1 MPQLK
6 VRQSLI
12 EAATHS
18 GMLTNLSKNEIRDFL
33 DGIGDIR
40 LTSIDTESLAI
51 LEFCILLEESY
62 GLSITP
68 RDFYSYETL
77 AAVAEYLGN
86 DEHH

>member
-1 MPQLK
+1 MPHLE

-18 GMLTNLSKNEIRDFL
+18 GMLSNLSKNEIRDFL
-33 DGIGDIR
+33 NGTHDIR
-40 LTSIDTESLAI
+40 ITAIDTESLAV

-77 AAVAEYLGN
+77 AAVADYLGN